1 MIKRYFS
8 LLMFTAV
15 LAACGGGEEKN
26 PEKKL
31 LKLKQDRAKLD
42 KEIAELEK
50 KTKDTANVKQKTVT
64 VATVQDTLFEHY
76 IDVQGSIDARENVD
90 VSAKSPGVITNIYVR
105 EGQQVS
111 KGQTLAQIDDQ
122 VMRSNIAEVKTQM
135 DLANIAFEKQQR
147 LWNQKI
153 GTEMQYLTAKNQ
165 KESLERR
172 LATLNDQ
179 LALNRIVSP
188 ISGTVDAVIAKL
200 GDQAAPGAPS
210 FRVVNTSN
218 LKVVANVAE
227 SYAGK
232 VKTGDPVVIVLP
244 DIKKE
249 IRTKIAFASKVIDP
263 LSRTIKVEIPL
274 SPDANLR
281 PNMIAQLKI
290 VDYVASNAVVVPV
303 GVLQYS
309 MGKPYVIT
317 AGNSNGKMIA
327 QRKNVELGRTYND
340 KAEIKSGLQ
349 AGEKIV
355 TTGFQGLNDNDLIK
369 L

>member
-15 LAACGGGEEKN
+15 LAACGGGEDKSAEK
-26 PEKKL
+26 L
-31 LKLKQDRAKLD
+31 QKLKKERADLD
-42 KEIAELEK
+42 KQIADLEK
-50 KTKDTANVKQKTVT
+50 QTKDTTNIKQKTVT

-76 IDVQGSIDARENVD
+76 IDVQGSVDARENVD
-90 VSAKSPGVITNIYVR
+90 VSAKSPGVITNIYVK
-105 EGQQVS
+105 EGQRVS

-122 VMRSNIAEVKTQM
+122 VMRSNVAEVKTQL

-165 KESLERR
+165 KESLEKRIS
-172 LATLNDQ
+172 TLNDQ

-227 SYAGK
+227 SYAGR

-244 DIKKE
+244 DINKE
-249 IRTKIAFASKVIDP
+249 IRTKISFASKVIDP

-274 SPDANLR
+274 AADAALR

-290 VDYVASNAVVVPV
+290 VDYVAPNAVVVPV

-317 AGNSNGKMIA
+317 AKKSNGKLVA
-327 QRKNVELGRTYND
+327 ERKDVELGQTYND
-340 KAEIKSGLQ
+340 KAEIKSGLS
-349 AGEKIV
+349 AGEQIV
-355 TTGFQGLNDNDLIK
+355 TTGFQGLNSNDLIK

>member
-1 MIKRYFS
+1 MTKRYFS
-8 LLMFTAV
+8 LLMFTAI
-15 LAACGGGEEKN
+15 LAACGGGEDKSAEK
-26 PEKKL
+26 L
-31 LKLKQDRAKLD
+31 QKLKKERAELD
-42 KEIAELEK
+42 TEIAALEK
-50 KTKDTANVKQKTVT
+50 KTKDTSNVKQKTVT
-64 VATVQDTLFEHY
+64 ISVVKDTLFEHY
-76 IDVQGSIDARENVD
+76 IDVQGSVDARENVD
-90 VSAKSPGVITNIYVR
+90 VSAKSPGVITNIYVK

-111 KGQTLAQIDDQ
+111 KGQTLAQIDDA
-122 VMRSNIAEVKTQM
+122 VMRSNIAELKTQM
-135 DLANIAFEKQQR
+135 ELANIAFDKQQR

-165 KESLERR
+165 KEGLEKRM
-172 LATLNDQ
+172 ATMNDQ

-244 DIKKE
+244 DINKE
-249 IRTKIAFASKVIDP
+249 IRTKISFASKVIDP

-274 SPDANLR
+274 SADVNLR

-290 VDYVASNAVVVPV
+290 VDYIAKQAVVVPV

-317 AGNSNGKMIA
+317 AKTSNGKLVA
-327 QRKNVELGRTYND
+327 ERKDVELGHTYND
-340 KAEIKSGLQ
+340 KAEIKSGLA
-349 AGEKIV
+349 AGDQIV
-355 TTGFQGLNDNDLIK
+355 TAGFQGLNNNDLIK